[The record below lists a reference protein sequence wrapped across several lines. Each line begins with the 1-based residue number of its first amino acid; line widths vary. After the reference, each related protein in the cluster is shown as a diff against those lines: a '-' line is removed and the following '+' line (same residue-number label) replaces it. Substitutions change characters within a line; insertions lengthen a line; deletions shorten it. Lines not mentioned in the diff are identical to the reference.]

1 MHTATRTHTRTQRER
16 RRRKAMNNASES
28 LGAQGGLRLKNC
40 VTCRN
45 LPDDD
50 FQTNLSIAYFAWQ
63 KPNAKGK

>member
-1 MHTATRTHTRTQRER
+1 
-16 RRRKAMNNASES
+16 MNNASES
-28 LGAQGGLRLKNC
+28 LGALGGLRLKNC

>member
-1 MHTATRTHTRTQRER
+1 
-16 RRRKAMNNASES
+16 MNNASES
-28 LGAQGGLRLKNC
+28 LGARGLRLKNC

-63 KPNAKGK
+63 KANAKGKQKQKQEEEEKKVEKYK